1 MISIHL
7 IAQSS
12 SLNIHETIWV
22 RHLSMKIHFWVV
34 IRPLLQAMNFI
45 AKIEIFSEF
54 SSLTERCNE
63 VKTKNSLFVLSKSM
77 QFLTLYVQLE
87 KYSSL
92 ILHYYSI
99 CGSHV
104 SIYITC
110 EFQSNFLAIGRKTT
124 KEHLLFNLSNKTPLQ
139 IESWIHVEWSD
150 RLDTRIWTVF

>member
-54 SSLTERCNE
+54 SSCTRDAMKWKQRIHCLFWVNQCN
-63 VKTKNSLFVLSKSM
+63 
-77 QFLTLYVQLE
+77 
-87 KYSSL
+87 SSL
-92 ILHYYSI
+92 YMYNLRNIHRWYFVTTASVARMSQFTLHVSFNPIFWRLEGKQLKNIYYSI
-99 CGSHV
+99 
-104 SIYITC
+104 
-110 EFQSNFLAIGRKTT
+110 
-124 KEHLLFNLSNKTPLQ
+124 
-139 IESWIHVEWSD
+139 
-150 RLDTRIWTVF
+150 